1 MSQRG
6 LKVAFDNSL
15 AGKNLTGTGVYASQL
30 IRELSASPEIRL
42 SVLSGWASG
51 SGGGAMLRKL
61 RGLGRLAWSH
71 GYLPLMLRK
80 EKYDVLHAPAF
91 VIPHGCPCPTVV
103 TIHDLSFVLY
113 PHHFGRAWRAY
124 LASCMP
130 SALRSASA
138 IICVSESTKRDLL
151 RFYEPAQEKVYVV
164 HNGLDHSRFHH
175 GAKLDCEWARSIGI
189 RMPYLLHVGA
199 FLERKNIPV
208 LLRAIARLKSASK
221 FEDLQVVLAGK
232 EAPGLLGAQAIDETI
247 RELQLQ
253 DTVVKAG
260 HVPDAQLAGL
270 YAGARALAMPSSYEG
285 FGFPV
290 LEAMAVGTPVITS
303 NVSSLPEI
311 AGDAALLIPP
321 GDEQALAGAIA
332 TLLDNC
338 VLQERLRSQGM
349 AQAQKF
355 SWKRAAEETIAVY
368 RAVAKP

>member
-1 MSQRG
+1 MSERG

-30 IRELSASPEIRL
+30 IGEISATPGVHL
-42 SVLSGWASG
+42 TVLSGWGSG
-51 SGGGAMLRKL
+51 SAGGTVLRKL

-71 GYLPLMLRK
+71 GYLPLMLRR
-80 EKYDVLHAPAF
+80 EKYDVFHAPAF

-130 SALRSASA
+130 SVLRSANA

-151 RFYEPAQEKVYVV
+151 RFYEPAREKVHVV
-164 HNGLDHSRFHH
+164 HNGLDHKRFNS

-189 RMPYLLHVGA
+189 RQPYLLHVGT

-208 LLRAIARLKSASK
+208 LLRAIRALKSAGK
-221 FEDLQVVLAGK
+221 FMDLQVVLAGQ
-232 EAPGLLGAQAIDETI
+232 EAPGLVGAQAVDETI
-247 RELQLQ
+247 SQLQLQ
-253 DTVVKAG
+253 NTVVKAG
-260 HVPDAQLAGL
+260 HVPDDQLAGL
-270 YAGARALAMPSSYEG
+270 YAGAQALAMPSSYEG

-311 AGDAALLIPP
+311 AGDAAILIPA
-321 GDEQALAGAIA
+321 GDEQALAKAI
-332 TLLDNC
+332 DNVLGDC
-338 VLQERLRSQGM
+338 DLQERLRSQGLL
-349 AQAQKF
+349 QAQKF
-355 SWKRAAEETIAVY
+355 SWKRAADETIAVY
-368 RAVAKP
+368 RAAAKI